1 MDIRLS
7 EAGHVTAVRWRF
19 AVCSIGH
26 SSSSP
31 GCASIDA
38 WSNHLSPVRARTRR
52 CRARVQS
59 ARITRSGHTQRT
71 NERARESAKAHFQ
84 PLGERA
90 SRGYNTHTHS
100 THRYIHTHTRT
111 ACPTQPGLPSSFKG
125 LTDDRHGTER
135 RWVRIHHIFYVPPLV
150 YPSLTLPCPLVWS
163 SANPATARC
172 QYRCRI
178 ALYRVQAFPGII
190 FKRIRMNCRSLL
202 SARKFVL
209 QY

>member
-59 ARITRSGHTQRT
+59 ARITRSGHTQRRMS
-71 NERARESAKAHFQ
+71 ERARARKRTSSHSANG
-84 PLGERA
+84 PVVDII
-90 SRGYNTHTHS
+90 HTRIVHVPV
-100 THRYIHTHTRT
+100 YIHTYTYSMPHTAGTSVKFQRVDGWSPRDRKT
-111 ACPTQPGLPSSFKG
+111 MSPDPSYFLCPTVGLP
-125 LTDDRHGTER
+125 
-135 RWVRIHHIFYVPPLV
+135 
-150 YPSLTLPCPLVWS
+150 
-163 SANPATARC
+163 
-172 QYRCRI
+172 
-178 ALYRVQAFPGII
+178 
-190 FKRIRMNCRSLL
+190 
-202 SARKFVL
+202 
-209 QY
+209 